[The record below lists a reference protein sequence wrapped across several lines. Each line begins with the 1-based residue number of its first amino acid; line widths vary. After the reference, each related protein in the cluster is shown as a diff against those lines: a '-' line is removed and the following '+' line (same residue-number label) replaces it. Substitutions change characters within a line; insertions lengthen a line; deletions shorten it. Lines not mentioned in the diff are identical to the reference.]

1 MRPMGVRGT
10 SNQRHWRPHR
20 RGVLAHLVGLLS
32 VGSLV
37 LLIGAE
43 ALAELAHEHGDGAIG
58 HGIKLRCQ
66 IGTDSWSD
74 CRMVIDTIGVHWWL
88 VVGDRRFEFRH
99 DGRGSV
105 TMAEGALGPKT
116 VMPQWRSTGVLCW
129 DGICAEGA
137 IPLD

>member
-1 MRPMGVRGT
+1 MGVRGN
-10 SNQRHWRPHR
+10 SSKQPWPPCRIR
-20 RGVLAHLVGLLS
+20 VLADLRWLLS

-37 LLIGAE
+37 LLIGSAAFAE
-43 ALAELAHEHGDGAIG
+43 PAHEPGDGAIG

-66 IGTDSWSD
+66 IGADSWSD